1 MLHYDHQNYSLFLTN
16 IVEIAAQLR
25 VNCMSAA
32 SFVDADVDLIKSNN
46 GSGMRSYITW
56 SKPYDMSWMIPCE
69 DC

>member
-16 IVEIAAQLR
+16 IVEIPAQLR

-46 GSGMRSYITW
+46 CSGNEIIYHL
-56 SKPYDMSWMIPCE
+56 K
-69 DC
+69 